1 MWGMDRPPKTAPT
14 PPRAPDGRAPQPAGQ
29 EETKSAILELA
40 PEARLEDEPEQ
51 GGFWQKLKR
60 GLTMSHTEL
69 LDKMGAAFEGRVTLD
84 DATLEYLEEILISA
98 DLGVDT
104 SLALVERVKKNATR
118 DQAGSPARLRKLL
131 ADEMAGL
138 LEEKPKAPPRPAWG
152 RPQGGSV
159 DGWTSAGG
167 AGSGGSAP
175 GGGGSRGGGGAPGG
189 SGGAPGGGDSRG
201 GGGAGRR
208 RPTITLVVGVNG
220 VGKTTSIAKLA
231 RLAQRQGQRVM
242 LAAGDTF
249 RAAAIEQLALWGERL
264 GVEVIR
270 QPFGADPAAVVFD
283 AIHAA
288 RARQVDQL
296 LVDTAGRLHTKDHL
310 MAELGKVRR
319 VIDREAGDWQ
329 RRTLLVLD
337 ATTGQN
343 ALAQART
350 FSQVVPVDGILL
362 AKLDGTAKGG
372 MAVAVARELELPV
385 LYLGVGESA
394 DDLVEFR
401 PREFAAA
408 LLG

>member
-1 MWGMDRPPKTAPT
+1 MS
-14 PPRAPDGRAPQPAGQ
+14 PDPADETGQ
-29 EETKSAILELA
+29 NERDVLELA
-40 PEARLEDEPEQ
+40 PEARLPEEAEA
-51 GGFWQKLKR
+51 GGFWKKLQR
-60 GLTMSHTEL
+60 GLTMTHTEL
-69 LDKMGAAFEGRVTLD
+69 IEKMSAAFHGQATLD
-84 DATLEYLEEILISA
+84 DATLEYLEEILIAA
-98 DLGVDT
+98 DLGVET
-104 SLALVERVKKNATR
+104 ALELVARVKRNATR
-118 DQAGSPARLRKLL
+118 DQASSPARLRKLL

-138 LEEKPKAPPRPAWG
+138 LEELPRKPLLQAS
-152 RPQGGSV
+152 Q
-159 DGWTSAGG
+159 
-167 AGSGGSAP
+167 
-175 GGGGSRGGGGAPGG
+175 GSRASRTPPAAAVAGVAVGAA
-189 SGGAPGGGDSRG
+189 GA
-201 GGGAGRR
+201 AGRR
-208 RPTITLVVGVNG
+208 TAPQLTLVVGVNG

-264 GVEVIR
+264 GVDVIR
-270 QPFGADPAAVVFD
+270 QPFGADPAAVAFD
-283 AIHAA
+283 AIQAG
-288 RARQVDQL
+288 RARGIDQL
-296 LVDTAGRLHTKDHL
+296 FVDTAGRLHTKEHL

-319 VIDREAGDWQ
+319 VIDREAADWR

-350 FSQVVPVDGILL
+350 FSQVVPVDGVLL

-372 MAVAVARELELPV
+372 MAVAVSRELGLPV

>member
-1 MWGMDRPPKTAPT
+1 MS
-14 PPRAPDGRAPQPAGQ
+14 PDPLDETGQ
-29 EETKSAILELA
+29 NERDVLELA
-40 PEARLEDEPEQ
+40 PEARLPEEAEP
-51 GGFWQKLKR
+51 GGFWKKLQR
-60 GLTMSHTEL
+60 GLTMTHTEL
-69 LDKMGAAFEGRVTLD
+69 IEKMSAAFHGQATLD
-84 DATLEYLEEILISA
+84 DATLEYLEEILIAA
-98 DLGVDT
+98 DLGVET
-104 SLALVERVKKNATR
+104 ALELVARVKKNATR
-118 DQAGSPARLRKLL
+118 DQVSSPARLRKLL

-138 LEEKPKAPPRPAWG
+138 LEELPRTPPLQASQASQGTRASRTSPARLAPPVPGVA
-152 RPQGGSV
+152 V
-159 DGWTSAGG
+159 G
-167 AGSGGSAP
+167 AL
-175 GGGGSRGGGGAPGG
+175 GAV
-189 SGGAPGGGDSRG
+189 
-201 GGGAGRR
+201 GRR
-208 RPTITLVVGVNG
+208 TAPQLTLVVGVNG

-264 GVEVIR
+264 GVDVIR
-270 QPFGADPAAVVFD
+270 QPFGADPAAVAFD
-283 AIHAA
+283 AIQAG
-288 RARQVDQL
+288 RARGIDQL
-296 LVDTAGRLHTKDHL
+296 FVDTAGRLHTKEHL

-319 VIDREAGDWQ
+319 VIDREAADWR

-350 FSQVVPVDGILL
+350 FSQVVPVDGVLL

-372 MAVAVARELELPV
+372 MAVAVSRELGLPV

>member
-1 MWGMDRPPKTAPT
+1 MSPDRP
-14 PPRAPDGRAPQPAGQ
+14 DGIG
-29 EETKSAILELA
+29 ETGENERDVLELA
-40 PEARLEDEPEQ
+40 PEARLPEEAEP
-51 GGFWQKLKR
+51 GGFWNKLRR
-60 GLTMSHTEL
+60 GLTMTHTEL
-69 LDKMGAAFEGRVTLD
+69 IEKMSAAFQGQANLD
-84 DATLEYLEEILISA
+84 DATLEYLEEILIAA
-98 DLGVDT
+98 DLGVET
-104 SLALVERVKKNATR
+104 ALELVARVKRNATR
-118 DQAGSPARLRKLL
+118 DQASSPARLRKLL

-138 LEEKPKAPPRPAWG
+138 LEELPRTPLI
-152 RPQGGSV
+152 P
-159 DGWTSAGG
+159 
-167 AGSGGSAP
+167 
-175 GGGGSRGGGGAPGG
+175 GSRASRTPAP
-189 SGGAPGGGDSRG
+189 
-201 GGGAGRR
+201 AGRTAAAGR
-208 RPTITLVVGVNG
+208 MAPQLTLVVGVNG

-264 GVEVIR
+264 GVDVIR
-270 QPFGADPAAVVFD
+270 QPFGADPAAVAFD
-283 AIHAA
+283 AIQAG
-288 RARQVDQL
+288 RARGVDQIF
-296 LVDTAGRLHTKDHL
+296 VDTAGRLHTKEHL

-319 VIDREAGDWQ
+319 VIDREAGDWR

-350 FSQVVPVDGILL
+350 FSQVVPVDGVLL

-372 MAVAVARELELPV
+372 MAVAVTRELGLPV

>member
-1 MWGMDRPPKTAPT
+1 MS
-14 PPRAPDGRAPQPAGQ
+14 PDPLDQIGENERDV
-29 EETKSAILELA
+29 LELA
-40 PEARLEDEPEQ
+40 PEARLPEEAEAS
-51 GGFWQKLKR
+51 GFWKKLQR
-60 GLTMSHTEL
+60 GLTMTHTEL
-69 LDKMGAAFEGRVTLD
+69 IEKMSAAFHGQATLD
-84 DATLEYLEEILISA
+84 DATLEYLEEILIAA
-98 DLGVDT
+98 DLGVET
-104 SLALVERVKKNATR
+104 ALELVARVKKNATR
-118 DQAGSPARLRKLL
+118 DQASSPARLRKLL

-138 LEEKPKAPPRPAWG
+138 LEELPRTPLVQGSRASRTSLAPLPAGIAPAGRPAA
-152 RPQGGSV
+152 PQL
-159 DGWTSAGG
+159 
-167 AGSGGSAP
+167 
-175 GGGGSRGGGGAPGG
+175 
-189 SGGAPGGGDSRG
+189 
-201 GGGAGRR
+201 
-208 RPTITLVVGVNG
+208 TLVVGVNG

-264 GVEVIR
+264 GVDVIR
-270 QPFGADPAAVVFD
+270 QPFGADPAAVAFD
-283 AIHAA
+283 AIQAG
-288 RARQVDQL
+288 RARGIDQL
-296 LVDTAGRLHTKDHL
+296 FVDTAGRLHTKEHL

-319 VIDREAGDWQ
+319 VIDREAADWR

-350 FSQVVPVDGILL
+350 FSQVVPVDGVLL

-372 MAVAVARELELPV
+372 MAVAVSRELGLPV